1 MEFRQ
6 NTIGQ
11 MLDSERDMVL
21 TASRR
26 YGEYYDHAFTCSTF
40 LSQFLKSIDHDRYV
54 AASFF
59 AQVKKHHMLAL
70 FSTVRLHKVQ
80 ALMNLRQVLEAGAC
94 AAFAIANPD
103 HKHFVDT
110 DEHGI
115 LDPSQRLAKQ
125 RYAWL
130 KENYPAGSDVIEAL
144 KKQINSE
151 AAHANLVTA
160 QTNFRTD
167 YGEGWFA
174 APFFDIEDEYFVR
187 TDLWRIGSIAIT
199 LLDVFYG
206 VNNGCNAIK
215 FIDNFVDVFQ
225 SLVAKDA
232 ALREEMVSGERYKRA
247 MELQKA
253 RQGAQ

>member
-1 MEFRQ
+1 
-6 NTIGQ
+6 
-11 MLDSERDMVL
+11 
-21 TASRR
+21 
-26 YGEYYDHAFTCSTF
+26 
-40 LSQFLKSIDHDRYV
+40 
-54 AASFF
+54 
-59 AQVKKHHMLAL
+59 MLAL

-130 KENYPAGSDVIEAL
+130 KENYPAGSDALEAL
-144 KKQINSE
+144 KKQINLE

-167 YGEGWFA
+167 YDEGWFA
-174 APFFDIEDEYFVR
+174 APFLTSR
-187 TDLWRIGSIAIT
+187 
-199 LLDVFYG
+199 
-206 VNNGCNAIK
+206 
-215 FIDNFVDVFQ
+215 
-225 SLVAKDA
+225 
-232 ALREEMVSGERYKRA
+232 
-247 MELQKA
+247 
-253 RQGAQ
+253 